1 MSTCAN
7 PRCAEPKPSETG
19 RCLTCQSLYINTLVR
34 HRYEIKKIVGK
45 GGFGT
50 TYLIEDQD
58 CFNELRILKELS
70 PRSNEADDEDDL
82 GITAERLFRRE
93 AQVLLNLQHPG
104 IPKLYAYFND
114 NNYSYLVQDFIP
126 GHTLAED
133 VDKHKHIFSEA
144 EVQAVLLEVADI
156 LEYLHSRTPPIVH
169 RDIKP
174 QNLMRH
180 SNGRLQLIDFGAV
193 CLAAVG
199 SNTGSQTLIGSPGY
213 APPEQIFGHPVPQS
227 DLYAAGATALR
238 LLTGVHPSQFFNN
251 RTQQMEWQNKINI
264 SPEFTAILSDL
275 LVRDAKKRLS
285 SASELKARLEK
296 LISNKNPNIIKES
309 SIDISNV
316 SSNVNFSK
324 SSDTLPFPQES
335 FSNLNTPSTLFPV
348 EVKTVSESQ
357 ETSAIEIELS
367 DIEAQQSNQLLSE
380 RSDESGDLQQNS
392 IIFLLKKFHQEKA
405 SGLLVFTNTHE
416 HVNKTVYLDNGLVV
430 FASSS
435 IKTERLGEWLLS
447 IRRITQKDFLEA
459 SELMKLSNIR
469 FGTALVRI
477 GVLQAE
483 ELKSLVIEQVSNIV
497 YSLFNWTSG
506 QYQFW
511 RTIPPKEDI
520 KISISSSEIILQ
532 GLQRLENTILLKSWL
547 GDLSRKLAITN
558 NQEKLYK
565 SVKLDPKQAFVVSRI
580 DRPMSIEEILTM
592 GGLPETEI
600 LKTIYGLISIG
611 VLEWSLEKETP
622 KEIPKQELSIKPLDT
637 KTKPASPSQ
646 AEFDIQS
653 AAAFCYEVENTLRHF
668 EDANYYSVLEVD
680 KDASLLQIQTAY
692 ARLSQ
697 KFHPDHHIK
706 LSKYNLSIKNE
717 LEKVFG
723 RLTEACHTLSNPKL
737 REEYDLSLRKTIIKS
752 TNSSKLE
759 KARTEAER
767 PSIPNSSTNSSIRT
781 PLPFPKID
789 AVKPST
795 PQNSLSNPS
804 INQTITNKSTNAP
817 AKSSPAAP
825 LNLQNLQAETKPAIN
840 PTKVEQP
847 SKTEK
852 VAPRIDS
859 LGSSFRTTPK
869 EEAKPTP
876 SRLGTP
882 SLPPTPM
889 AADGPRSTATASA
902 KSWFQKGL
910 DYYNSSLIGQAC
922 RAFQAA
928 VTADPQQAEY
938 HIYLARSLAQMKDFY
953 MDAEQEFY
961 KAIEL
966 APKNPD
972 YFAELGLFYQKINMA
987 RQAEEM
993 FSKALELN
1001 PNHPVIQFSK
1011 QKK

>member
-70 PRSNEADDEDDL
+70 PRPSETEDEDDL
-82 GITAERLFRRE
+82 GVTAERLFRRE

-114 NNYSYLVQDFIP
+114 NDYSYLVQDFIP
-126 GHTLAED
+126 GHTLAEE
-133 VDKHKHIFSEA
+133 VDKHKHIFSETQ
-144 EVQAVLLEVADI
+144 VQAVLLEVADI

-264 SPEFTAILSDL
+264 SPEFTAILNDL
-275 LVRDAKKRLS
+275 LVRDSKKRLS

-296 LISNKNPNIIKES
+296 LLNDKTSSNIRET
-309 SIDISNV
+309 SID
-316 SSNVNFSK
+316 
-324 SSDTLPFPQES
+324 SSDTSNNINFPRSNDALSFPHES
-335 FSNLNTPSTLFPV
+335 FSSLNTPSTLFPV
-348 EVKTVSESQ
+348 EVKDISENP
-357 ETSAIEIELS
+357 ETSAIEIELA

-405 SGLLVFTNTHE
+405 SGLLVFTNAQ
-416 HVNKTVYLDNGLVV
+416 VNKTVYLDNGLVV

-459 SELMKLSNIR
+459 SELMKISNIR

-483 ELKSLVIEQVSNIV
+483 ELKSLVVEQVSNIV

-511 RTIPPKEDI
+511 KTIPPKEDI

-611 VLEWSLEKETP
+611 VLEWSLEKEPT
-622 KEIPKQELSIKPLDT
+622 KEIPKQELSIKPLD
-637 KTKPASPSQ
+637 KQAKPSSPSQ

-680 KDASLLQIQTAY
+680 KDAKPSQIQTAY

-737 REEYDLSLRKTIIKS
+737 REEYDLSLRKTTVKPTS
-752 TNSSKLE
+752 TTNSSKLE

-767 PSIPNSSTNSSIRT
+767 PSIPNSSTSSSIRT
-781 PLPFPKID
+781 PLPFPKVD
-789 AVKPST
+789 AIKPST
-795 PQNSLSNPS
+795 SQNSFSSPS
-804 INQTITNKSTNAP
+804 INQAVTNKPTNAP
-817 AKSSPAAP
+817 VKASPATP
-825 LNLQNLQAETKPAIN
+825 PNNLQTEAKPAVN

-859 LGSSFRTTPK
+859 LGSSYRTTPK
-869 EEAKPTP
+869 EEGKPTP

-882 SLPPTPM
+882 TLPPTPM

-966 APKNPD
+966 SPKNPD

-1001 PNHPVIQFSK
+1001 PNHPVSQFSK

>member
-70 PRSNEADDEDDL
+70 PRPSETDDEDDL

-114 NNYSYLVQDFIP
+114 NDYSYLVQDFIP

-133 VDKHKHIFSEA
+133 VDKHKHIFSET

-264 SPEFTAILSDL
+264 SPELTAILSDL

-296 LISNKNPNIIKES
+296 LISEKKTSTIRENFIN
-309 SIDISNV
+309 ISNT
-316 SSNVNFSK
+316 SNNVNFSK

-380 RSDESGDLQQNS
+380 SSDESGDLQQNS

-405 SGLLVFTNTHE
+405 SGLLVFTNTQ
-416 HVNKTVYLDNGLVV
+416 VNKTVYLDNGLVV

-477 GVLQAE
+477 GVLQPE

-511 RTIPPKEDI
+511 KTIPPKEDI
-520 KISISSSEIILQ
+520 KISISCSEIILQ

-565 SVKLDPKQAFVVSRI
+565 SVKLDPKQAFVISRI

-611 VLEWSLEKETP
+611 VLEWSLEKEVA
-622 KEIPKQELSIKPLDT
+622 KEIPKQELSIKPLDQ
-637 KTKPASPSQ
+637 KTKSANPSQ

-717 LEKVFG
+717 LEKVFE

-737 REEYDLSLRKTIIKS
+737 REEYDVSLRKTISKIS
-752 TNSSKLE
+752 NTSLSKLE
-759 KARTEAER
+759 RSRTEAEKHST
-767 PSIPNSSTNSSIRT
+767 PSSSIRT
-781 PLPFPKID
+781 PLPFPKADPIKSSN
-789 AVKPST
+789 A
-795 PQNSLSNPS
+795 QNSF
-804 INQTITNKSTNAP
+804 
-817 AKSSPAAP
+817 SSPPTNQVVTSKNTPPKASLALP
-825 LNLQNLQAETKPAIN
+825 PNLQNLQTEAKPTIN
-840 PTKVEQP
+840 PTKVEQS
-847 SKTEK
+847 SKVEK

-859 LGSSFRTTPK
+859 LGSSFRTAPK
-869 EEAKPTP
+869 EEGKPTP

-882 SLPPTPM
+882 SLPPTPI

-910 DYYNSSLIGQAC
+910 DYYNSNLIGQAC